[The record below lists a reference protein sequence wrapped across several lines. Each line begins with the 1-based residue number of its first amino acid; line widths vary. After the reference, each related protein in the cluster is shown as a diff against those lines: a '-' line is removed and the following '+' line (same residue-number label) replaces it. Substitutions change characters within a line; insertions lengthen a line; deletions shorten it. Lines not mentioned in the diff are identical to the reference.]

1 MSAARSYPPRMPDRS
16 RRGRSAQRQPRSA
29 DEPVAGEGPRPVPSA
44 KASPASDVELEASL
58 EAEGAHP
65 AFALDGLAIAG
76 ITRRRAGWIA
86 AAAFTLWIV
95 LVFARQV
102 GDATAKSSDLERRR
116 ADNASLQADVQQLQ
130 DELVLIQKQA
140 YIVQQGHAFRLG
152 GPQDHPFS
160 LSPDAPPL
168 SSTAPGSAA
177 VRLGATQ
184 QQQSPL
190 ESWLSTLFG
199 PVH

>member
-1 MSAARSYPPRMPDRS
+1 MPDRS
-16 RRGRSAQRQPRSA
+16 RRGRSAQRQPRLA
-29 DEPVAGEGPRPVPSA
+29 DEAVVGEGERSA
-44 KASPASDVELEASL
+44 QPTEPPPGSDIEPEATL
-58 EAEGAHP
+58 EAESAYH
-65 AFALDGLAIAG
+65 ASALDGLAIAG

-86 AAAFTLWIV
+86 GAAFTLWIV

-102 GDATAKSSDLERRR
+102 GDATAKSNEADQRR
-116 ADNASLQADVQQLQ
+116 ADNAALQADVKQLQ

-140 YIVQQGHAFRLG
+140 YIVQQAHAFRLG
-152 GPQDHPFS
+152 GPQDHPFT

-184 QQQSPL
+184 QEQSPL

>member
-1 MSAARSYPPRMPDRS
+1 MPDRS

-29 DEPVAGEGPRPVPSA
+29 DEAVAGEGQRPVPSA
-44 KASPASDVELEASL
+44 KASPGSDVEPEARL

-65 AFALDGLAIAG
+65 AFPLDGLAIAG

-86 AAAFTLWIV
+86 GAAFTLWIV

-102 GDATAKSSDLERRR
+102 GDATAKSNELEQRR
-116 ADNASLQADVQQLQ
+116 ADNAALQADVQQLQ

-140 YIVQQGHAFRLG
+140 YIVQQAHAFRLG
-152 GPQDHPFS
+152 EPQDRPFT

-177 VRLGATQ
+177 VRLGASQ

-190 ESWLSTLFG
+190 ESWLSSLFG